1 MLAVQAH
8 LPPHPGPDNNQP
20 TQATTQPLLWLL
32 PTSCSAA
39 AFATPPQCLC
49 PAPTLYLCC
58 SPSCATLGIRPALAQ
73 QRDDKQAPDSADCSP
88 AGLDTLGCSTLES
101 VVQPNTAT
109 DPREGQY
116 RMGLDPSGYE
126 KFRCLSP
133 SLSPQQAQGSTA
145 SQPDKFQS
153 IQLDVVSER
162 SKPGGQVQERV
173 PGLSAHL
180 DLELLRRARPCS
192 SSSTPSSPR
201 SFPRLAPGRCCP
213 PPAVLET
220 KPSTSVAVLSP
231 SSTSSSSKASSTRVA
246 AAAAPATRAHT
257 TSAAAAGAKLR
268 EKKEREDIHSKIS
281 FSGGPSCLPR
291 SIAKARKRSKQ
302 MPTWPPLTQ
311 QTPAAL
317 TTTETVTVSLLPPE
331 APTLVVVVVAA
342 DKWAML
348 SSGLIA
354 KLR

>member
-1 MLAVQAH
+1 MPLPSAH
-8 LPPHPGPDNNQP
+8 ALPV
-20 TQATTQPLLWLL
+20 
-32 PTSCSAA
+32 
-39 AFATPPQCLC
+39 
-49 PAPTLYLCC
+49 
-58 SPSCATLGIRPALAQ
+58 RPALAQ

-133 SLSPQQAQGSTA
+133 SRPRGRPRASRTSFNLSSSTLSPSDPNQEGKFKNGFQASRLT
-145 SQPDKFQS
+145 
-153 IQLDVVSER
+153 LT
-162 SKPGGQVQERV
+162 
-173 PGLSAHL
+173 
-180 DLELLRRARPCS
+180 S
-192 SSSTPSSPR
+192 SSSDE
-201 SFPRLAPGRCCP
+201 LAPAAAAADLLRPG
-213 PPAVLET
+213 VSLVT

-317 TTTETVTVSLLPPE
+317 TTTETHDHVLLNNQNE
-331 APTLVVVVVAA
+331 V
-342 DKWAML
+342 
-348 SSGLIA
+348 
-354 KLR
+354 